1 MANNRTQANTLFS
14 AEEMMLFDAS
24 LADRLKA
31 LGAAEL
37 RKQVKR
43 AHPAREIERPAA
55 TPENRYARA
64 HRHQA
69 RAGRRCQ

>member
-1 MANNRTQANTLFS
+1 MAYNRTQANTLFS

-43 AHPAREIERPAA
+43 ARPARQIERPAE
-55 TPENRYARA
+55 TPEDR
-64 HRHQA
+64 
-69 RAGRRCQ
+69 